1 MRKFNIY
8 NETTYNL
15 KKEERVIK
23 SMLKHMIRH
32 EKLKN
37 IYFNVIIVDNPY
49 IHKINKEYINIDRE
63 GRFYKNKTSRRY
75 LYFY

>member
-32 EKLKN
+32 DNFKKMKKL
-37 IYFNVIIVDNPY
+37 
-49 IHKINKEYINIDRE
+49 
-63 GRFYKNKTSRRY
+63 S
-75 LYFY
+75 

>member
-37 IYFNVIIVDNPY
+37 IYSNTLY
-49 IHKINKEYINIDRE
+49 IEIE
-63 GRFYKNKTSRRY
+63 GKK
-75 LYFY
+75 